1 MRIGNT
7 VLDVV
12 LKCWKLS
19 LQAAQERVEA
29 ESEGD
34 MGSLAAHSMLPPQRP
49 ANPQSD
55 GSLTS
60 LGGHILEPPQG
71 RRLPLVY
78 NDTSTSD
85 ACHASTVTACRHGQ
99 VMAPADPSASVAV
112 FHSEQRSN
120 MHPGSGASARGAH
133 GGGTLQNAGSA
144 EHETDEIGVANS
156 KRGEGDASH
165 LLGDCRGAQPNSS
178 NVLPFPQR
186 SSQIGA
192 AANLEWQPHLG
203 AVGAPETTSDGSLDS
218 VQHFDVSQAQ
228 AKRRHSGQGG
238 IAIPGAFPE
247 QNFSTQQCEGER
259 RALRAELS
267 GVRQMIGSLRRLR
280 CSVQA
285 FHSPSVRPSFFTRTT
300 RWPSNR
306 LCPINKNPKTL
317 TAPGY

>member
-1 MRIGNT
+1 

-19 LQAAQERVEA
+19 LQAAQGRVEA
-29 ESEGD
+29 ESDGD
-34 MGSLAAHSMLPPQRP
+34 LGSLAAHSMLPTQRP
-49 ANPQSD
+49 ANPRSD

-60 LGGHILEPPQG
+60 LSGHTLEPPQG

-99 VMAPADPSASVAV
+99 VMAPADPSASVAL

-120 MHPGSGASARGAH
+120 MHPGSGTSAWGAH

-165 LLGDCRGAQPNSS
+165 VLGDCRGAQPNSS
-178 NVLPFPQR
+178 NAVPVPQR
-186 SSQIGA
+186 SSQIEA
-192 AANLEWQPHLG
+192 AANLGWQPRLEDV
-203 AVGAPETTSDGSLDS
+203 AAPGTRRKPSSDGSLDS

-238 IAIPGAFPE
+238 KAIPGAFPE

-300 RWPSNR
+300 P
-306 LCPINKNPKTL
+306 
-317 TAPGY
+317 